1 MTITDFVWIAVGET
15 LLAATFGLGIL
26 VGCSLKKRISHDDY
40 DTRKAQAGK
49 DSYWHDAG
57 HPNASSRLGGGAQG
71 CADSQCKTNH
81 AKRPPR

>member
-26 VGCSLKKRISHDDY
+26 VGISLTKRISNDSRNQR
-40 DTRKAQAGK
+40 TTP

-57 HPNASSRLGGGAQG
+57 QTNASSRPGGGAQG
-71 CADSQCKTNH
+71 SANSRHESNH

>member
-40 DTRKAQAGK
+40 DARKAQAGK
-49 DSYWHDAG
+49 DSYWHNAG
-57 HPNASSRLGGGAQG
+57 NGGTPSCNGDGKGG
-71 CADSQCKTNH
+71 CR
-81 AKRPPR
+81 KR